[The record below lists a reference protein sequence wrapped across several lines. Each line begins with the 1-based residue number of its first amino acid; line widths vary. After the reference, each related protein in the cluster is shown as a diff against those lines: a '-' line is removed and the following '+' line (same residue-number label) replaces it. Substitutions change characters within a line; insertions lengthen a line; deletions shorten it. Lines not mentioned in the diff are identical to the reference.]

1 MMLLSLSLSG
11 KFPFPAEK
19 CARRYINNSLILV
32 VVEVSYVGRVFPDGF
47 LWGTAMAAFQ
57 VEMGLGEVD
66 SNSDWYVWAHDEE
79 NIKKGLVSGDGPED
93 GPGFWEL
100 FRDDLRLACEGL
112 GNNAVR
118 LSFDWSRIFPEQTRD
133 VPVKVRFDSYGNVCG
148 VDVPLDSIRLLED
161 RAYQPSVQRYREILT
176 ECRRLD
182 LTFLLTLY
190 HWPLPLWIHDPIACR
205 DDFAHAVR
213 RGWVDQTTVVEF
225 AKYAAYVAKTFGDL
239 VDLYATLNEPMVVSG
254 AGYLWKGSGFPPG
267 LSGFG
272 LFVEVS
278 KNLAIAHGIA
288 YEQVK
293 KWDRASC
300 SAYGPAY
307 VGVVH
312 NPQYY
317 EPFNK
322 DSRED
327 VRAARFVEYEWNE
340 WILNMILK
348 GDYDLNL
355 NMRIEKDEQRP
366 SLVKGCDFIGV
377 NYYSRNRIRAVKSK
391 RPSFPG
397 FEMVPCTE
405 NCTDMG
411 WEIYPQ
417 GMRYVTNWV
426 YNRYRRPI
434 MITENGIADA
444 KDEKRS
450 DYLLRHLEEIHKAIT
465 EDNVPIKGYFHW
477 SLLDNFEWA
486 RGFKMRFGLYR
497 VNNETKKRTLT
508 KAVPVYK
515 QIATTN
521 TLPG

>member
-1 MMLLSLSLSG
+1 MFWL
-11 KFPFPAEK
+11 A
-19 CARRYINNSLILV
+19 
-32 VVEVSYVGRVFPDGF
+32 RVFPDGF

-66 SNSDWYVWAHDEE
+66 SRSDWYVWVRDEN
-79 NIKKGLVSGDGPED
+79 NIKKGLVSGDLPED
-93 GPGFWEL
+93 GPGFWAL
-100 FRDDLRLACEGL
+100 FRDDLKLARAGL

-118 LSFDWSRIFPEQTRD
+118 LSLDWSRIFPEQTRD
-133 VPVKVRFDSYGNVCG
+133 IPVKVRFDNYGNVCG
-148 VDVPLDSIRLLED
+148 VDVPMDSMRLLEE
-161 RAYQPSVQRYREILT
+161 RAYQPSVQKYREVLT
-176 ECRRLD
+176 ECRNLG
-182 LTFLLTLY
+182 LTVLLTLY
-190 HWPLPLWIHDPIACR
+190 HWPLPLWIHDPIECR
-205 DDFAHAVR
+205 DDFVHAVR
-213 RGWVDQTTVVEF
+213 RGWTDQTTVVEF
-225 AKYAAYVAKTFGDL
+225 AKYAAYVAKTFGDS
-239 VDLYATLNEPMVVSG
+239 VDLYATLNEPMVASG
-254 AGYLWKGSGFPPG
+254 AGYLRKSSGFPPG
-267 LSGFG
+267 LGDLG
-272 LFVEVS
+272 LFVEVT
-278 KNLAIAHGIA
+278 KNLAVAHGIA

-293 KWDRASC
+293 KWDISSC

-317 EPFNK
+317 EPFDK
-322 DSRED
+322 DSKAD
-327 VRAARFVEYEWNE
+327 VEASRFVEYVQNE

-348 GDYDLNL
+348 GDYDLDL
-355 NMRIEKDEQRP
+355 NMIIEKDEQRP

-377 NYYSRNRIRAVKSK
+377 NYYMRNRIRSAESK
-391 RPSFPG
+391 VPGLPG
-397 FEMVPCTE
+397 FETVPCTQ

-450 DYLLRHLEEIHKAIT
+450 EYLLSHLREIHKSIT
-465 EDNVPIKGYFHW
+465 DDSVTVKGYFHW
-477 SLLDNFEWA
+477 SLMDNFEWA

-497 VNNETKKRTLT
+497 VNYETKERTPT
-508 KAVPVYK
+508 KAVPIYK

-521 TLPG
+521 TLQE

>member
-1 MMLLSLSLSG
+1 MG
-11 KFPFPAEK
+11 K
-19 CARRYINNSLILV
+19 
-32 VVEVSYVGRVFPDGF
+32 VFPDGF
-47 LWGTAMAAFQ
+47 LWGNAMAAFQ
-57 VEMGLGEVD
+57 VEMGLGEID
-66 SNSDWYVWAHDEE
+66 SKSDWYIWAHDKE
-79 NIKKGLVSGDGPED
+79 NVKNSLVSGDCPEN

-100 FRDDLRLACEGL
+100 FRDDLKLAKEGL
-112 GNNAVR
+112 GGNSVR

-133 VPVKVRFDSYGNVCG
+133 IPVTVGFDSFGNVC
-148 VDVPLDSIRLLED
+148 DVGIPADSVRLLDE

-176 ECRRLD
+176 ECRRLG
-182 LTFLLTLY
+182 LTVLLTLY
-190 HWPLPLWIHDPIACR
+190 HWPLPLWVHDPIACR
-205 DDFAHAVR
+205 DDFGHAVR
-213 RGWVDQTTVVEF
+213 RGWVDQTTIVEF
-225 AKYAAYVAKTFGDL
+225 AKYSAYAAKTFGDL

-254 AGYLWKGSGFPPG
+254 AGYLSKDSGFPPG
-267 LSGFG
+267 LSD
-272 LFVEVS
+272 LSSFVEVS

-288 YEQVK
+288 YELVK
-293 KWDRASC
+293 KWDTSSC

-317 EPFNK
+317 EAFDK
-322 DSRED
+322 DSKDD
-327 VRAARFVEYEWNE
+327 VRTARFVEYIQNE
-340 WILNMILK
+340 WMLNMILK

-355 NMRIEKDEQRP
+355 NMTIEKDEQRP

-377 NYYSRNRIRAVKSK
+377 NYYMRNRIRAA
-391 RPSFPG
+391 PSAILGFPG
-397 FEMVPCTE
+397 YETVPCTE

-417 GMRYVTNWV
+417 GMRYELNWA
-426 YNRYRRPI
+426 YNLYRRPL
-434 MITENGIADA
+434 MVTENGIADA

-450 DYLLRHLEEIHKAIT
+450 SYLLSHLGEIHKAIA
-465 EDNVPIKGYFHW
+465 EDGVPVKGYFHW

-497 VNNETKKRTLT
+497 VNYETKERKPT

-521 TLPG
+521 MLEE